1 MAEKP
6 DIKRIRDAMA
16 QHVDQPDLMTYV
28 IGPDAVLALCDHA
41 LALKARNAMLESQI
55 TKKQE
60 LIEELEQT
68 IAALEE

>member
-1 MAEKP
+1 MMERP
-6 DIKRIRDAMA
+6 DIERIRETYTDDFNGMA
-16 QHVDQPDLMTYV
+16 IDGSV
-28 IGPDAVLALCDHA
+28 IHLCDHA
-41 LALKARNAMLESQI
+41 LALKARNALLESQI

>member
-1 MAEKP
+1 MAKRP
-6 DIKRIRDAMA
+6 DIEIAQDFLNGGGLILNQDLARRICN
-16 QHVDQPDLMTYV
+16 Y
-28 IGPDAVLALCDHA
+28 A
-41 LALKARNAMLESQI
+41 LALEARNAILESQI